1 MTTHSRQF
9 SPLSRI
15 KRLCIFFTILFCT
28 HTHISARENYS
39 TTFQARNIVHYIYDD
54 MYYGDYEAYESS
66 VYDAFE
72 TSAPMSVSSIGGPV
86 GQTPGYKDSGLGDIN
101 PGNPGQIESPIGE
114 GSVLFMLAALTAI
127 CIFIKQRKST
137 QTIND

>member
-1 MTTHSRQF
+1 
-9 SPLSRI
+9 
-15 KRLCIFFTILFCT
+15 
-28 HTHISARENYS
+28 
-39 TTFQARNIVHYIYDD
+39 

-86 GQTPGYKDSGLGDIN
+86 GQTPGYKDGGLGDIN

-114 GSVLFMLAALTAI
+114 GSILFMLAALTAI
-127 CIFIKQRKST
+127 AIFIRQRKT
-137 QTIND
+137 TTNTNH